1 MDLRVVEAGK
11 IFHSIKTCFVSAGI
25 DMVPNS
31 DHLRSFPHGTKRFY
45 GAAEGSSNTRIVLL
59 CFMVVANNI

>member
-1 MDLRVVEAGK
+1 M
-11 IFHSIKTCFVSAGI
+11 SAGV